1 MLAAIGGLSATM
13 LDLDVPHY
21 QVTDHY
27 DRVKN
32 QFFGLEPWK

>member
-1 MLAAIGGLSATM
+1 M

-21 QVTDHY
+21 QAGDHY